1 MRCVFLSNYY
11 PPHAL
16 GGYEMWCR
24 DVAEELVRR
33 GHEVSVLTSRSANLP
48 ALAFDAGV
56 AVHRRLVL
64 EVEGGLVSTIVRMLV
79 GRQRAERQSLASLRN
94 LLREFSPDVAL
105 TWGMWNIS
113 RIVPASLE
121 QLLPGRVAYY
131 LCDYWPTLPNAYVQ
145 RWREPARRSSMS
157 FLKKRLATVALPRLE
172 AQRHPD
178 LRMELPLCVSRA
190 LRDGLRERG
199 SGVAN
204 ARVLLGGIQVERF
217 EKSRTEDLSSG
228 SSLRLVYL
236 GRLAAEKGVHTA
248 IEAVRLAGTTGGLPV
263 TLDIIGSGDRGYA
276 ATLTEAVAR
285 NGLQKV
291 VTFHG
296 AIDHQNVPAILRT
309 FHALLFPSEWDEP
322 FPRVVLEA
330 MASGLAVIGTSR
342 GGTSEVLADE
352 VTGLVFPAGDAPS
365 LADRIRRLGD
375 DAELRQRLVTEAYR
389 RVRRDFN
396 FERMVNDIESA
407 LAGLAGERPAAVSS

>member
-1 MRCVFLSNYY
+1 
-11 PPHAL
+11 
-16 GGYEMWCR
+16 
-24 DVAEELVRR
+24 
-33 GHEVSVLTSRSANLP
+33 
-48 ALAFDAGV
+48 
-56 AVHRRLVL
+56 
-64 EVEGGLVSTIVRMLV
+64 
-79 GRQRAERQSLASLRN
+79 
-94 LLREFSPDVAL
+94 
-105 TWGMWNIS
+105 
-113 RIVPASLE
+113 
-121 QLLPGRVAYY
+121 
-131 LCDYWPTLPNAYVQ
+131 
-145 RWREPARRSSMS
+145 
-157 FLKKRLATVALPRLE
+157 
-172 AQRHPD
+172 
-178 LRMELPLCVSRA
+178 
-190 LRDGLRERG
+190 
-199 SGVAN
+199 
-204 ARVLLGGIQVERF
+204 
-217 EKSRTEDLSSG
+217 
-228 SSLRLVYL
+228 
-236 GRLAAEKGVHTA
+236 VHTA